1 MVFVRL
7 VAHINHNWRLLN
19 YQRAF
24 SLITGMLDI
33 WKLKA
38 AEKKGEML
46 MKMEQGS
53 KLRAKK
59 IACLSVVGF
68 ILLFSIISMVV
79 VMVIYNGQFPRY
91 DRHDTTVTVGLRYE
105 DLEAQYPRS
114 LVSFESG
121 NNRLQGYVY
130 GVNQEQG
137 LVVVAHGI
145 GGGADSYLPQITYFV
160 DQGWRVFAYD
170 ATGSFDSE
178 GKTTKGFP
186 QALIDLDAA
195 LTYINTQDE
204 FVSLPIL
211 LFGHSW
217 GGYAVANILHYDY
230 KIAGVATVS
239 GANSP
244 MEMIIEQGRSMMG
257 GFINIQYPY
266 LWLYQ
271 RILFGEK
278 ASLNAVDAINGSDV
292 PVLIVHGTE
301 DEFVAYEGSSIISKF
316 KAITNPNVRTRSLS
330 ESGRSG
336 HNNLFR
342 SDAAMDYIDDINV
355 VYRELYDRYE
365 QNIPYAVKQDFYAE
379 IDRALAQDINREL
392 MDEIHWFFMESIDE

>member
-1 MVFVRL
+1 
-7 VAHINHNWRLLN
+7 
-19 YQRAF
+19 
-24 SLITGMLDI
+24 MLYLKRSHLGIRTILYRNKNKMRDI
-33 WKLKA
+33 IKIQH
-38 AEKKGEML
+38 GR
-46 MKMEQGS
+46 
-53 KLRAKK
+53 KLRTRK
-59 IACLSVVGF
+59 IVGLSIVGF
-68 ILLFSIISMVV
+68 ILLFSIISMVI
-79 VMVIYNGQFPRY
+79 VMFIYNGQFPRY
-91 DRHDTTVTVGLRYE
+91 DRPDTTVTVGLRYE

-114 LVSFESG
+114 LVSFKSG

-130 GVNQEQG
+130 GLDQEQG

-195 LTYINTQDE
+195 LTYIKTQDG

-217 GGYAVANILHYDY
+217 GGYAVANLLHYDHE
-230 KIAGVATVS
+230 ISGVATVS

-271 RILFGEK
+271 RILFGET

-292 PVLIVHGTE
+292 PVLIIHGTE
-301 DEFVAYEGSSIISKF
+301 DEFVAYEGSSIISNLN
-316 KAITNPNVRTRSLS
+316 AITNPNVRTISLS
-330 ESGRSG
+330 EPGRSG

-342 SDAAMDYIDDINV
+342 SVNSMDYIDEINIE
-355 VYRELYDRYE
+355 YRKLYDSYE
-365 QNIPYAVKQDFYAE
+365 HNIPYEVKQDFYSE
-379 IDRALAQDINREL
+379 IDRALAQDINRGL
-392 MDEIHWFFMESIDE
+392 MDEIQAFFLESIKK

>member
-1 MVFVRL
+1 MKMQQGRKLRMKSIVWV
-7 VAHINHNWRLLN
+7 
-19 YQRAF
+19 
-24 SLITGMLDI
+24 SITG
-33 WKLKA
+33 
-38 AEKKGEML
+38 
-46 MKMEQGS
+46 
-53 KLRAKK
+53 
-59 IACLSVVGF
+59 F
-68 ILLFSIISMVV
+68 IVLFSIISMVI
-79 VMVIYNGQFPRY
+79 VMFIYNGQFPRY
-91 DRHDTTVTVGLRYE
+91 DRHDTTVTAGLRYG
-105 DLEAQYPRS
+105 DLEAKYPRS

-130 GVNQEQG
+130 GLNQEQG

-195 LTYINTQDE
+195 LTYINKQEE
-204 FVSLPIL
+204 FANLPIL

-217 GGYAVANILHYDY
+217 GGYAVANLLHYDY
-230 KIAGVATVS
+230 EIAGVATVS

-257 GFINIQYPY
+257 GFIYIQYPY

-271 RILFGEK
+271 RILFGEA
-278 ASLNAVDAINGSDV
+278 ASLNAVDAINRSDV
-292 PVLIVHGTE
+292 PVLIIHGTE

-316 KAITNPNVRTRSLS
+316 NAITNPNVRTISLS
-330 ESGRSG
+330 EPGRSG

-342 SDAAMDYIDDINV
+342 SDAAMDYIDKINIE
-355 VYRELYDRYE
+355 YRKLYDSYE
-365 QNIPYAVKQDFYAE
+365 QNIPYEIKQNFYSQV
-379 IDRALAQDINREL
+379 DRSLAQDINQEL
-392 MDEIHWFFMESIDE
+392 MDEIHAFFMESIEK

>member
-1 MVFVRL
+1 LCFLGRGDFDE
-7 VAHINHNWRLLN
+7 
-19 YQRAF
+19 Q
-24 SLITGMLDI
+24 
-33 WKLKA
+33 
-38 AEKKGEML
+38 EKMRMDF
-46 MKMEQGS
+46 MKIHQGR
-53 KLRAKK
+53 KLRTKK
-59 IACLSVVGF
+59 IVGLSIIGF
-68 ILLFSIISMVV
+68 ILLFSIISMVI
-79 VMVIYNGQFPRY
+79 VMFIYNGQFPRY

-114 LVSFESG
+114 LVRFESG

-130 GVNQEQG
+130 GLNQEQG

-145 GGGADSYLPQITYFV
+145 GGGADSYLPQITCFV

-195 LTYINTQDE
+195 LTYINTQEE
-204 FVSLPIL
+204 FANLPIL

-217 GGYAVANILHYDY
+217 GGYAVANLLHYDY
-230 KIAGVATVS
+230 EIAGVVTVS

-244 MEMIIEQGRSMMG
+244 MEMIMEQGRSMMG

-271 RILFGEK
+271 RILFGET

-292 PVLIVHGTE
+292 PVLIIHGTE
-301 DEFVAYEGSSIISKF
+301 DEFVAYEGSSIISNM
-316 KAITNPNVRTRSLS
+316 IRMTNPNVRTLSLS
-330 ESGRSG
+330 EPGRNG

-342 SDAAMDYIDDINV
+342 SDAGMDYIDEINIE
-355 VYRELYDRYE
+355 YRKLYDFYD
-365 QNIPYAVKQDFYAE
+365 QNIPYEIKQDFYSQV
-379 IDRALAQDINREL
+379 DRSLAQDINREL
-392 MDEIHWFFMESIDE
+392 MDEIHAFFMESIGE

>member
-1 MVFVRL
+1 
-7 VAHINHNWRLLN
+7 
-19 YQRAF
+19 
-24 SLITGMLDI
+24 
-33 WKLKA
+33 
-38 AEKKGEML
+38 
-46 MKMEQGS
+46 MKMQQGK
-53 KLRAKK
+53 KLRIKK
-59 IACLSVVGF
+59 IIGLSIVGF
-68 ILLFSIISMVV
+68 ILLFSIISMFI
-79 VMVIYNGQFPRY
+79 VMFIYNGQFPRY
-91 DRHDTTVTVGLRYE
+91 DRHDTTVTVGLRYD

-130 GVNQEQG
+130 GLDQEQG
-137 LVVVAHGI
+137 LVVVAHGL

-195 LTYINTQDE
+195 LTYINSQED
-204 FVSLPIL
+204 FDNLPIL

-230 KIAGVATVS
+230 NIAGVATVS

-244 MEMIIEQGRSMMG
+244 MEMIIEQGRRMMG

-271 RILFGEK
+271 RILFGEA

-292 PVLIVHGTE
+292 PVLIIHGTE
-301 DEFVAYEGSSIISKF
+301 DESIAYEGSSIISKF
-316 KAITNPNVRTRSLS
+316 TAITNPNVRTISLS
-330 ESGRSG
+330 EPGRSG

-342 SDAAMDYIDDINV
+342 SDASLDYIDEINID
-355 VYRELYDRYE
+355 YRKLYDFYE
-365 QNIPYAVKQDFYAE
+365 QNIPYDIKQDFYSQL
-379 IDRALAQDINREL
+379 DRSLAQDINREL
-392 MDEIHWFFMESIDE
+392 MDEIQIFFLENIGILTRK

>member
-1 MVFVRL
+1 
-7 VAHINHNWRLLN
+7 
-19 YQRAF
+19 
-24 SLITGMLDI
+24 
-33 WKLKA
+33 
-38 AEKKGEML
+38 

-68 ILLFSIISMVV
+68 ILLFSIISMVI

-91 DRHDTTVTVGLRYE
+91 DRHDTTVTANLRYE

-130 GVNQEQG
+130 GLNQEQG
-137 LVVVAHGI
+137 LVVVAHGL

-195 LTYINTQDE
+195 LKHISSQDE
-204 FVSLPIL
+204 FVDLPIL

-244 MEMIIEQGRSMMG
+244 MEIIIEQGRSMMG

-301 DEFVAYEGSSIISKF
+301 DESVAYEGSSIISNF
-316 KAITNPNVRTRSLS
+316 EAITNPNVRTISLS
-330 ESGRSG
+330 EPGRSG

-342 SDAAMDYIDDINV
+342 SNAAMDYIDGINI

-365 QNIPYAVKQDFYAE
+365 QNIPYAVKQDFYLA

-392 MDEIHWFFMESIDE
+392 MDEIHAFFMESIGK